1 MKKSVKALSV
11 ILILAALFGLVGSG
25 MSLKDA
31 LSCKTYWE
39 EKGEESDANLTL
51 LENGLNTLDE
61 NEQAY
66 LEGRDALEQ
75 GKKDYEAG
83 KKTLEEGQAE
93 YDAGLQTLT
102 EKQAEYDAGVA
113 QLAAAKQKLDAGAA
127 TLAAKQKEYDAGV
140 AQLAAAKQK
149 LDAGEAKVAAGQAS
163 YDDGTARLA
172 AAKQQLDAG
181 EKQLAESKAAA
192 ATLIG
197 GVDQVKAGYSTWNGG
212 YTTMIKAASDK
223 AASDGKQIPVPVFDE
238 NGRLT
243 TDGIDAAIAQIDAA
257 PATQAALV
265 AQYKAG
271 ARAQAAVANPNLTDE
286 QLVEIADNAA
296 MNIASDMT
304 TIPDGQTVPVGQLY
318 LALQDAIDNAD
329 TNKAQLNE
337 LKANINALNTGR
349 SQLAAG
355 INQILSGIT
364 ANESTKA
371 QLDEKVP
378 AAQQQAMLA
387 DINSGSEAEFD
398 AAVTKFLG
406 MADQLINGAGGLNDQ
421 IAAGEKKLADGKAD
435 YAAGEADLAA
445 GAAELE
451 KGKAEL
457 AAGKAEYAAG
467 QAKLADGAK
476 QLAAGR
482 QTLENGKAEY
492 AAGQAKLANGAEQL
506 AAGRQKLDDAAKQL
520 AEGKLKLK
528 DAEKQLADGEKKI
541 AEFEDGRDKITDGL
555 DSAIATKAD
564 GGLTSIADRLGAD
577 FSYMK
582 NKVDLDIEKGVE
594 VVKAARSYSAD
605 NGAAVTKELTA
616 RVVGDVLGLAAFVL
630 AIVAGILGL
639 AGKLRASGV
648 LALLA
653 AVAAVATAVAAGTAG
668 SVFSVVAGSTI
679 GALAIAAGAVLA
691 VVAAVHGIVAL
702 RAASTTT
709 TV

>member
-1 MKKSVKALSV
+1 M
-11 ILILAALFGLVGSG
+11 
-25 MSLKDA
+25 
-31 LSCKTYWE
+31 
-39 EKGEESDANLTL
+39 
-51 LENGLNTLDE
+51 
-61 NEQAY
+61 
-66 LEGRDALEQ
+66 
-75 GKKDYEAG
+75 
-83 KKTLEEGQAE
+83 
-93 YDAGLQTLT
+93 
-102 EKQAEYDAGVA
+102 
-113 QLAAAKQKLDAGAA
+113 
-127 TLAAKQKEYDAGV
+127 
-140 AQLAAAKQK
+140 
-149 LDAGEAKVAAGQAS
+149 
-163 YDDGTARLA
+163 
-172 AAKQQLDAG
+172 
-181 EKQLAESKAAA
+181 
-192 ATLIG
+192 
-197 GVDQVKAGYSTWNGG
+197 
-212 YTTMIKAASDK
+212 
-223 AASDGKQIPVPVFDE
+223 
-238 NGRLT
+238 
-243 TDGIDAAIAQIDAA
+243 
-257 PATQAALV
+257 

-329 TNKAQLNE
+329 TNKAQLNG